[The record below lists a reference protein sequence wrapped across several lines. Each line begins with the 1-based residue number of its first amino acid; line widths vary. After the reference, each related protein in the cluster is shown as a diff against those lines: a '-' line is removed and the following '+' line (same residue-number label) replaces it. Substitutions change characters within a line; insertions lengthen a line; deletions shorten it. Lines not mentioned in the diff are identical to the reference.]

1 MTNNDKQISLLEK
14 MEQLDPNSPEFN
26 KIMKQFRQLGQ
37 KSNEPK
43 QGYESIDYQKP
54 YAEDD
59 DNTAKQRLFDK
70 QIIRPQ
76 KKAQE
81 QTISSFDNH
90 KINPDQLVA
99 DTKKLAS
106 TIKIL
111 YPANESAAKM
121 SHDLDQNLSQLYQ
134 INANKYRKFIDKNNA
149 ELAKFDDKAFRLGI
163 KVPQRQINALIKAD
177 VSRPAISANSKEL
190 SKIDNYDF

>member
-14 MEQLDPNSPEFN
+14 LEQLDPNSPEFD
-26 KIMKQFRQLGQ
+26 KIMKQFRQLGR

-43 QGYESIDYQKP
+43 QGYESVDYQKP
-54 YAEDD
+54 YVKDD
-59 DNTAKQRLFDK
+59 DNIVKQRLIEK

-76 KKAQE
+76 KKAQK
-81 QTISSFDNH
+81 QTTSSFGNRE
-90 KINPDQLVA
+90 INPDQLVA

-111 YPANESAAKM
+111 HPANESAAKM
-121 SHDLDQNLSQLYQ
+121 SHDLDQNLAQLYQ
-134 INANKYRKFIDKNNA
+134 IDANKYRKFIDKNNA
-149 ELAKFDDKAFRLGI
+149 ELAKFDDKAFALGI
-163 KVPQRQINALIKAD
+163 KVPQRHINALIKAD
-177 VSRPAISANSKEL
+177 VLKPQVSANSQEL

>member
-14 MEQLDPNSPEFN
+14 LEQLDSNSPEFD
-26 KIMKQFRQLGQ
+26 KMMKQFRQLGR

-43 QGYESIDYQKP
+43 QGYESVDYQKP
-54 YAEDD
+54 YLDA
-59 DNTAKQRLFDK
+59 DNNIVKQRLIDK
-70 QIIRPQ
+70 QIIRSQ
-76 KKAQE
+76 NKAQK
-81 QTISSFDNH
+81 QTVSSFGNRE
-90 KINPDQLVA
+90 INPDQLVA

-134 INANKYRKFIDKNNA
+134 IDANKYRKFIDKNNA
-149 ELAKFDDKAFRLGI
+149 ELAKFDDKAFNLGI
-163 KVPQRQINALIKAD
+163 KVPQRRINALIKAD
-177 VSRPAISANSKEL
+177 ALKPAIPANSQEL